1 MGRRMCPIEITKERS
16 ARQART
22 VKIASIGEVTIGDY
36 ERNTEISDPEVLTD
50 AEQPLLI
57 DQSKHFNF
65 MSTA

>member
-1 MGRRMCPIEITKERS
+1 MCPIEITKERS